1 MFIIY
6 FELKTKNIME
16 TVSNIM
22 NIVFVLMFISI
33 AFMFKNYYPKDI
45 NSLVG
50 YRTKRSIA
58 SEKNWLF
65 ANKFSSNLLFKC
77 TLVLPIVQVLLY
89 LIFGSLVALI
99 GMLSLWVLMLFAV
112 ILITEKKMMKMS

>member
-1 MFIIY
+1 
-6 FELKTKNIME
+6 ME